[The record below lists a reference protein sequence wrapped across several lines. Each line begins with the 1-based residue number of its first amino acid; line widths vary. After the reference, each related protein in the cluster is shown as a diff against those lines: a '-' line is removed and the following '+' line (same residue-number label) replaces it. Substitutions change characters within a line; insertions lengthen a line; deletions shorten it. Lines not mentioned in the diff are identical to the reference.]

1 MTIHEHYEE
10 VLDVIDKL
18 FLYIFEGLNSRFGE
32 GSGLHTNHVFPRAFT
47 PDSVRV

>member
-32 GSGLHTNHVFPRAFT
+32 RRQGLGF
-47 PDSVRV
+47 RV